1 MAYHHCHDSSAQL
14 PLEATRKS
22 PARYACQ
29 QQQQQQSPPLRR
41 SLSGGRIGVSGT
53 DCTHSTRARSHQR
66 TASESL
72 TGLKPAALS
81 AESALLSRRGSRP
94 GSNGSRARAGAAA
107 PTCITALASGS
118 GTGGLPCTSLPS
130 PPTTASGDE
139 ATPVVPETH
148 EGSAFRPRKRSLSVG
163 GESACRDFF
172 ARQIDQYGLAALLT
186 SPVGTCYLLAS
197 AVLSYSPEILLF
209 YLEVE
214 HFRAAA
220 FGAEDRR
227 TRYAKGLY
235 KAFVSSRAPLE
246 INISHAQ
253 RARVAQSFRTTEQI
267 PVALFQETQAHAYA
281 LLEQEYALFRQRPLF
296 ARMMATLS
304 SAPQRAQHQRAVGA
318 VYDALAS
325 TYGLVSLPASK
336 ARLVESELPS
346 FTKFADMD
354 LTSTEM
360 LVALPA
366 WLCRTTVRL
375 LGTPMPCSYDDAIH
389 MLRSSADPSAP
400 RLRSSPPRQSS
411 SRATPQSPP
420 PETAA
425 PKLGN
430 KQKSFQRLRFKFQH
444 DYAAPAPAPAPA
456 PKTPNVQVALPPS
469 VKSRWD
475 SLWNSRR
482 RKA

>member
-1 MAYHHCHDSSAQL
+1 M
-14 PLEATRKS
+14 S
-22 PARYACQ
+22 PETPRRSPPPRYVCQ
-29 QQQQQQSPPLRR
+29 QQQQQATATAPLRR
-41 SLSGGRIGVSGT
+41 SLSGGRIGMSGT
-53 DCTHSTRARSHQR
+53 GRAHHTRARSHQR

-72 TGLKPAALS
+72 AGLKPVS
-81 AESALLSRRGSRP
+81 AESPLLSRRGSRP
-94 GSNGSRARAGAAA
+94 GASGSRARVGAAVLL
-107 PTCITALASGS
+107 PTCLAALPGGS
-118 GTGGLPCTSLPS
+118 GALPCNSLPS

-139 ATPVVPETH
+139 GTVGGSSLDVP

-172 ARQIDQYGLAALLT
+172 ARQIEQYGLAALLT

-220 FGAEDRR
+220 FGGEDRR

-253 RARVAQSFRTTEQI
+253 RARVALSFRSAE
-267 PVALFQETQAHAYA
+267 PVPAALFQETQAHAYA

-296 ARMMATLS
+296 GRMMATLS
-304 SAPQRAQHQRAVGA
+304 TAPQRAQHQRAVAA
-318 VYDALAS
+318 VYDALSS

-336 ARLVESELPS
+336 PRLVESELPS

-354 LTSTEM
+354 LTSSEM

-389 MLRSSADPSAP
+389 LLRASADPSAPP

-411 SRATPQSPP
+411 SRATQSPP
-420 PETAA
+420 PEPPA
-425 PKLGN
+425 PKLAS

-444 DYAAPAPAPAPA
+444 DYAASPPDSPDVP
-456 PKTPNVQVALPPS
+456 LPPP

>member
-1 MAYHHCHDSSAQL
+1 MAHHHHHCHDGPTQL
-14 PLEATRKS
+14 PLETPRR
-22 PARYACQ
+22 PPPRYACQ
-29 QQQQQQSPPLRR
+29 QQHQQQSTPLRR
-41 SLSGGRIGVSGT
+41 SLSGGRIGASGT
-53 DCTHSTRARSHQR
+53 GCTHHTRGRSHQR

-72 TGLKPAALS
+72 ATLKPVS
-81 AESALLSRRGSRP
+81 AESSLLSRRGSRL
-94 GSNGSRARAGAAA
+94 GASGSRVRVGAAA
-107 PTCITALASGS
+107 ALLPTCLAALPSGS
-118 GTGGLPCTSLPS
+118 GAGTLPCSSLPS
-130 PPTTASGDE
+130 PPATASGDE
-139 ATPVVPETH
+139 GIVGGSSGLEGL

-172 ARQIDQYGLAALLT
+172 ARQIEQYGLAALLT

-220 FGAEDRR
+220 FGGEDRR

-253 RARVAQSFRTTEQI
+253 RVRVALPFRSAE
-267 PVALFQETQAHAYA
+267 PVPAALFQETQAHAYA

-296 ARMMATLS
+296 GRMMATLS
-304 SAPQRAQHQRAVGA
+304 TAPQRAQHQRAVAA

-336 ARLVESELPS
+336 PRLVESELPS

-354 LTSTEM
+354 LTSSEM
-360 LVALPA
+360 VVALPA

-389 MLRSSADPSAP
+389 LLRASADPSAPP
-400 RLRSSPPRQSS
+400 RLRSSPPRQAA
-411 SRATPQSPP
+411 SRATQSPP
-420 PETAA
+420 PEPPA
-425 PKLGN
+425 PKLAS

-444 DYAAPAPAPAPA
+444 DYAASPPHSPDVP
-456 PKTPNVQVALPPS
+456 LPPS

-482 RKA
+482 RKE